1 VSIPRRRIPPT
12 ERFAAVVA
20 GVVLLALT
28 ALFVLLAIDF
38 VAAATGSDF
47 SPWGA
52 FPVPDALGQ
61 RVAILAGLAVVGVLL
76 MIAGLRLREPLLR
89 VDVPHG
95 RVTVRAHAIELE
107 LEAAMAADPDVLET
121 EASVRSKNGELV
133 ADLGIVAR
141 PDADVDRIKRAA
153 AARLQEKLCEA
164 AGLTC
169 PLPRISVQCVGV
181 RELSRY
187 LA

>member
-1 VSIPRRRIPPT
+1 VSAPTRRIPPT

-28 ALFVLLAIDF
+28 ALFVLLAVDF

-47 SPWGA
+47 SPWGL
-52 FPVPDALGQ
+52 FPVPDGLGE
-61 RVAILAGLAVVGVLL
+61 RIAILVGLGVVGVLL
-76 MIAGLRLREPLLR
+76 MVAGLRLREPLLR
-89 VDVPHG
+89 VDVPNG

-121 EASVRSKNGELV
+121 EASVRSKNGELC
-133 ADLGIVAR
+133 ADLDIVAR
-141 PDADVDRIKRAA
+141 PDADTERLKREA
-153 AARLQEKLCEA
+153 AARLQERLCEA
-164 AGLTC
+164 AGLVC
-169 PLPRISVQCVGV
+169 PLPRISVRCVGV

-187 LA
+187 LT